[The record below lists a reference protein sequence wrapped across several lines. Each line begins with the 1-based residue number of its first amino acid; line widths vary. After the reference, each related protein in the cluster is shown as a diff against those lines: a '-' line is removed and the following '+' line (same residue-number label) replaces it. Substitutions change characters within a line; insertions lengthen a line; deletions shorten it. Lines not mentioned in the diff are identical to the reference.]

1 MTEVAVLG
9 GGVGGLS
16 AAHELAERGFSVTV
30 YEAGN
35 RMGGKAR
42 SFPGP
47 TSPGEKTLPAEHG
60 FRFFPGFYQHVTDTM
75 SRIPF
80 GAGTVIDNLVE
91 TTEVLQASADQQ
103 WMMSTNVPSTF
114 HGVQTAVANL
124 FGGPEVPRDEK
135 AYFLNRVGQL
145 LTCSDDRL
153 AEELDEISWWDFINA
168 EIMSHKYKQNLA
180 FGLSQSFVALRPKR
194 ASTRTMGR
202 IYLQLLQGMFD
213 EEKESDLVLNGP
225 TSEVWIDPW
234 TSYLNSLGVDL
245 RLNATVTAIESDG
258 SRVTGVEIND
268 GRVNRIV
275 DADYYIVAL
284 PLGVLESLLTP
295 ALEAAAPSLGGV
307 AQLEEA
313 WMNGI
318 QFYLKEDVDLVHGH
332 GIYYDS
338 PWALTTISQRQFWEE
353 YDFSSHEEVS
363 GILSVCIS
371 NWNDPGIVY
380 GKPARECTRAEIRDE
395 VITQLELHLSPENGV
410 AFSEEL
416 VRDWYLDPAI
426 SFDSE
431 GIVENNSEPLFINSV
446 GSLKNRPEPVTA
458 AENVMVATDYTRTN
472 SELACMESA
481 NEAARRAVN
490 GIVARSD
497 NSAEACR
504 LWQLTLPRSIER
516 FQQLDGLIYR
526 SGFPHPG
533 AVTPT
538 MWSGYSAFRTLFL
551 TK

>member
-1 MTEVAVLG
+1 MTDVAILG

-16 AAHELAERGFSVTV
+16 AAHELAERNVSVTV
-30 YEAGN
+30 YEAGE

-42 SFPGP
+42 SFSGP
-47 TSPGEKTLPAEHG
+47 ASPSGVDLPAEHG

-80 GAGTVIDNLVE
+80 RGRSVIDNLVE

-103 WMMSTNVPSTF
+103 WSMSTNVPST
-114 HGVQTAVANL
+114 VQGFRTATANL

-145 LTCSDDRL
+145 LTCSDERL
-153 AEELDEISWWDFINA
+153 AEELDEVSWWDFIDA
-168 EIMSHKYKQNLA
+168 EHMSRKYKKNLA

-213 EEKESDLVLNGP
+213 ESKESDLVLNGP

-234 TSYLNSLGVDL
+234 RSYLESLGVDL
-245 RLNATVTAIESDG
+245 RPNATVTAIESDG
-258 SRVTGVEIND
+258 DRVTGV
-268 GRVNRIV
+268 RIDEGHTERTV
-275 DADYYIVAL
+275 TADYYVVGL

-295 ALEAAAPSLGGV
+295 ELEAAAPSVGGV
-307 AQLEEA
+307 VRLDEA

-318 QFYLKEDVDLVHGH
+318 QFYLEDNVDLVHGH

-338 PWALTTISQRQFWEE
+338 PWAITTISQRQFWDE
-353 YDFSSHEEVS
+353 YDFGEHEDVE

-380 GKPARECTRAEIRDE
+380 GKPARECTRNEIKTE
-395 VITQLELHLSPENGV
+395 VISQLELHLDVENGV
-410 AFSEEL
+410 TFSEDL
-416 VRDWYLDPAI
+416 VREWYLDPAI
-426 SFDSE
+426 SFDSD

-446 GSLKNRPEPVTA
+446 GSLKNRPEPVTT
-458 AENVMVATDYTRTN
+458 AENLLIATDYARTD

-490 GIVARSD
+490 AILDRSGS
-497 NSAEACR
+497 SAKPCR

-526 SGFPHPG
+526 RGLPHPG

-538 MWSGYSAFRTLFL
+538 IWSGYSAFRTLL
-551 TK
+551 